1 MGRTLD
7 ALLGRN
13 FRASKFRPLL
23 NLALSRLAILTNQRR
38 LRRSQAQSDV
48 LQLLQLHHQQ
58 RALLRVEQVIKD
70 QNALDAYVLIE
81 GYLNLL
87 IERTSLLEQQRDCPE
102 ELKEAIAGLLF
113 AASRCGD
120 FPELHEIKSVLT
132 SRFGKEFTARAVEL
146 RNNCGVNHLLMQ
158 KLSTRHPNL
167 ESRMDLLKTIA
178 SENGITLQ
186 LDETPLSNEARN
198 SRQNQSEPHGGVG
211 ENLKFSTEVPS
222 GSKQKYKD
230 VADAAQA
237 AFESAAQAAAAARA
251 AMELSRSESQDP
263 DGPSS
268 PGPGSATTSYH
279 KQEQKKSEVEAK
291 PKSEIEYEYG
301 KEEEGSKIRAEAEV
315 KNSMCGCSSNRELF
329 VKENREMDEQR
340 ATNIEIGEEMEA
352 NLEKTEITE
361 KPSFRLNLEKKP
373 ISVRTRRVRGY

>member
-87 IERTSLLEQQRDCPE
+87 IERASLLEQERECPE
-102 ELKEAIAGLLF
+102 ELKEALAGLLF

-120 FPELHEIKSVLT
+120 FPELHEIKSTLT

-158 KLSTRHPNL
+158 KLSMRHPNL

-198 SRQNQSEPHGGVG
+198 SRQNQPETDGGVG

-237 AFESAAQAAAAARA
+237 TFESAAQAAAAARA
-251 AMELSRSESQDP
+251 AMELSRPESQDP

-279 KQEQKKSEVEAK
+279 KQEQKESDVEAK
-291 PKSEIEYEYG
+291 PKLEIEYEYG
-301 KEEEGSKIRAEAEV
+301 REEEGSKVTPKPEV
-315 KNSMCGCSSNRELF
+315 KNSMSASSSNRELF

-361 KPSFRLNLEKKP
+361 KPSFGLNLEKKP
-373 ISVRTRRVRGY
+373 ILVRTGRVRGY

>member
-23 NLALSRLAILTNQRR
+23 NLAVSRLAILTNQRR

-87 IERTSLLEQQRDCPE
+87 IERASLLEQERECPE
-102 ELKEAIAGLLF
+102 ELKEALAGLLF